1 MYSFDEILIAYR
13 RQVRIPWRPDA
24 PPSARIWILW
34 HPPSMHLKISGR
46 IGEFEDATRQAGHGW
61 SSLDLSPLF
70 GHWVAQNEMFQSL
83 LEMPEELRGLL
94 PQFETAA
101 CEAVLEAANRSGP
114 NDVLVIQGCG
124 SLFGLAKLSPIL
136 DRVSHAIPGR
146 LLVVF
151 PGRHASGI
159 YRLLD
164 ARDGWNYHAVP
175 IPPDP
180 MP

>member
-1 MYSFDEILIAYR
+1 MYSFDEIVSAYR
-13 RQVRIPWRPDA
+13 RQVNIPWRPDA

-34 HPPSMHLKISGR
+34 HPPAMHLKLTGR
-46 IGEFEDATRQAGHGW
+46 IGELETITRQAGHGW
-61 SSLDLSPLF
+61 RTLDLSPLF
-70 GHWVAQNEMFQSL
+70 GQWIAGHEMFEPL
-83 LEMPEELRGLL
+83 IEMPQEVKGLL

-101 CEAVLEAANRSGP
+101 CDAVEAELLKSGP
-114 NDVLVIQGCG
+114 NDILVLQGCG

-146 LLVVF
+146 LLVLF

-159 YRLLD
+159 YRMLD

-180 MP
+180 LP

>member
-1 MYSFDEILIAYR
+1 MHSFDELLSAFR

-34 HPPSMHLKISGR
+34 HAPSMHLKIEGR
-46 IGEFEDATRQAGHGW
+46 LGEFEDATRQAGRGW
-61 SSLDLSPLF
+61 TSLDLAPFFGQWIARHEFFDPLL
-70 GHWVAQNEMFQSL
+70 A
-83 LEMPEELRGLL
+83 MPEEIRGML
-94 PQFETAA
+94 PQLETAV
-101 CEAVLEAANRSGP
+101 CEAVLNGVSQTGS
-114 NDVLVIQGCG
+114 NDIFVIQGCG
-124 SLFGLAKLSPIL
+124 SLFGLAKLSSIL

-146 LLVVF
+146 LLVLF

-180 MP
+180 LL

>member
-1 MYSFDEILIAYR
+1 MYSFDELLTAYR

-34 HPPSMHLKISGR
+34 HTPSMHLRITGR

-61 SSLDLSPLF
+61 ASLDLSPFF
-70 GHWVAQNEMFQSL
+70 GRWIANHEMFEPL
-83 LEMPEELRGLL
+83 IEMPQEVKGLL
-94 PQFETAA
+94 PQFETAVCDKVMEGISA
-101 CEAVLEAANRSGP
+101 TGP
-114 NDVLVIQGCG
+114 NDVLALQGCG

-146 LLVVF
+146 LLVLF
-151 PGRHASGI
+151 PGKHASGI

-180 MP
+180 LP